1 MKSVS
6 LVEMGLRDG
15 LQNESV
21 SLSLGQRT
29 KILQGLADSGF
40 KRIEVGAFVRAEKV
54 PQMANS
60 KELLQK
66 ANKLRNEKKIL
77 KDVNFAVLVPNL
89 QGWEDAN
96 PLSPDEIG
104 IFASCTE
111 SFSYKNINCSIEE
124 SFERFKPV
132 IALAKKRKVRVRG
145 YLSVCFGCPFEG
157 EVAEKKVLEVAQK
170 LVDLKVDEISIGDT
184 IGVANV
190 AQVRSLFKKLKKKI
204 SVKKIAGHF
213 HDTRGQALANILAA
227 YDQGIRIF
235 DTSIGGLGGC
245 PYAPGST
252 GNVATEDVA
261 YMFEGMGVS
270 TGLNLDSLISL
281 NHEVEEMIGK
291 KLPSKV
297 SKAGLL
303 KPIGTVA
310 KPRDNTK
317 NFNK

>member
-1 MKSVS
+1 MKQVT

-21 SLSLGQRT
+21 VLTLDQRT
-29 KILQGLADSGF
+29 QILQGLADAGL
-40 KRIEVGAFVRAEKV
+40 KRIEVGAFVRPEKV

-60 KELLQK
+60 KELLMK
-66 ANKLRNEKKIL
+66 AQELKKDKKIL
-77 KDVNFAVLVPNL
+77 KDVRYAVLVPNL

-96 PLSPDEIG
+96 PLNPDEIC

-111 SFSYKNINCSIEE
+111 SFSQKNINCSIDE

-132 IALAKKRKVRVRG
+132 IALAKKRKVKIRG

-157 EVAEKKVLEVAQK
+157 KVSEKKVIELAQRM
-170 LVDLKVDEISIGDT
+170 LDMKVDEISIGDT
-184 IGVANV
+184 IGVADV
-190 AQVRSLFKKLKKKI
+190 GQIRSIFKKLKKKI
-204 SVKKIAGHF
+204 PIKKLAGHF

-227 YDQGIRIF
+227 YDEGIRIF
-235 DTSIGGLGGC
+235 DTSLGGLGGC

-252 GNVATEDVA
+252 GNVATEDVG

-270 TGLNLDSLISL
+270 TGVSLEKLISL
-281 NHEVEEMIGK
+281 NHQVEVMMNK

-303 KPIGTVA
+303 KPLGAVR
-310 KPRDNTK
+310 K
-317 NFNK
+317 

>member
-1 MKSVS
+1 MKQVT

-21 SLSLGQRT
+21 SLSLDQRIQ
-29 KILQGLADSGF
+29 ILQGLADSGL

-54 PQMANS
+54 PQMAHS
-60 KELLQK
+60 KEVLEK
-66 ANKLRNEKKIL
+66 ANQLRKDKKIL
-77 KDVNFAVLVPNL
+77 KDVRYSVLVPNL

-96 PLSPDEIG
+96 PLNPDEIA
-104 IFASCTE
+104 IFASCSE
-111 SFSYKNINCSIEE
+111 SFSYKNINCSIDE

-132 IALAKKRKVRVRG
+132 IALAKKRKVRIRG

-157 EVAEKKVLEVAQK
+157 AVSEKKVIELAERLYK
-170 LVDLKVDEISIGDT
+170 MKVDEISIGDT
-184 IGVANV
+184 IGVATV
-190 AQVRSLFKKLKKKI
+190 GQIQSLFKKLQKK
-204 SVKKIAGHF
+204 VPAKKLAGHF

-227 YDQGIRIF
+227 YETGIRIF

-261 YMFEGMGVS
+261 YMFQDMGVA
-270 TGLNLDSLISL
+270 TGVSLEKLIAL
-281 NHEVEEMIGK
+281 NHEIETMMGK

-303 KPIGTVA
+303 KPLGPVS
-310 KPRDNTK
+310 K
-317 NFNK
+317 

>member
-1 MKSVS
+1 MKQVT

-21 SLSLGQRT
+21 VLSLDQRLQM
-29 KILQGLADSGF
+29 LQGLVDAGS
-40 KRIEVGAFVRAEKV
+40 KRIEVGAFVREDKV
-54 PQMANS
+54 PQMAHT
-60 KELLQK
+60 KELLIK
-66 ANKLRNEKKIL
+66 AKALKKN
-77 KDVNFAVLVPNL
+77 KDVRYAVLVPNL
-89 QGWEDAN
+89 QGWEEADKLN
-96 PLSPDEIG
+96 VEEIA

-111 SFSYKNINCSIEE
+111 SFSLKNINCSIDE

-132 IALAKKRKVRVRG
+132 VALAKKKKIKIRG

-157 EVAEKKVLEVAQK
+157 VVSEKKVIDIAQRMI
-170 LVDLKVDEISIGDT
+170 DLNVDEISIGDT

-204 SVKKIAGHF
+204 SVKKLAGHF

-227 YDQGIRIF
+227 YDEGIKIF
-235 DTSIGGLGGC
+235 DTSLGGLGGC

-252 GNVATEDVA
+252 GNVATEDVV

-270 TGLNLDSLISL
+270 TGINLEKLIALN
-281 NHEVEEMIGK
+281 EQVAGMMGK

-303 KPIGTVA
+303 KPLGVVR
-310 KPRDNTK
+310 K
-317 NFNK
+317 

>member
-1 MKSVS
+1 MKQVT

-21 SLSLGQRT
+21 SLSLDQRIH
-29 KILQGLADSGF
+29 ILQSLADAGL

-54 PQMANS
+54 PQMASS
-60 KELLQK
+60 KELLEK
-66 ANKLRNEKKIL
+66 ANQLRKEKKIL
-77 KDVNFAVLVPNL
+77 KDVRYSVLVPNL

-96 PLSPDEIG
+96 PLNPDEIA
-104 IFASCTE
+104 IFASCSE
-111 SFSYKNINCSIEE
+111 SFSYKNINCSIDE

-132 IALAKKRKVRVRG
+132 IALAKKRKVRIRA

-157 EVAEKKVLEVAQK
+157 AVPEKKVIELAK
-170 LVDLKVDEISIGDT
+170 RFYDMKVDEISIGDT
-184 IGVANV
+184 IGAAN
-190 AQVRSLFKKLKKKI
+190 AGQIKSLFKKIQKKI
-204 SVKKIAGHF
+204 PAKKIAGHF

-227 YDQGIRIF
+227 YQEGIQIF
-235 DTSIGGLGGC
+235 DTSVGGLGGC

-261 YMFEGMGVS
+261 YMFEGMGIS
-270 TGLNLDSLISL
+270 TGVSLEKLISL
-281 NHEVEEMIGK
+281 NHEIETMMGK

-303 KPIGTVA
+303 KPLGPVS
-310 KPRDNTK
+310 R
-317 NFNK
+317 